1 MPVHTD
7 VKIIKADLSQHEFIY
22 LLPLSDFHIGA
33 PQANIQAI
41 KGYID
46 WIKAHKNAYTLL
58 NGDLFNAATKQSTP
72 ELYEYEEMITPDK
85 ELVMLEELLKPIA
98 KKILAAC
105 SGGHE
110 LRNLFKTVGADYTWH
125 LMRNLGIE
133 ERYTRNG
140 GVLLIKTKP
149 LTSKDNIFFS
159 CIFTHGW
166 GSARTRGAKLRK
178 AEYLAEAFEADMI
191 IISHDHTMNVTR
203 RNVLTIPSWDS
214 ESVAVHRTMLVS
226 TGGFLG
232 YAGYPLRQGYQPAD
246 MGTPRIRIG
255 KRISEGGVVRKDI
268 HSSI

>member
-1 MPVHTD
+1 MSTRMD

-33 PQANIQAI
+33 PQANIPAI

-133 ERYTRNG
+133 ERYTRDG

-166 GSARTRGAKLRK
+166 GGARTRGAKLRK
-178 AEYLAEAFEADMI
+178 LEYLSQSFHADI
-191 IISHDHTMNVTR
+191 YILSHDHTQNLTR
-203 RNVLTIPSWDS
+203 DNYLTVPRWTSLS
-214 ESVAVHRTMLVS
+214 PVVHRKLLVS

-255 KRISEGGVVRKDI
+255 KRVDENGVVRKDI